1 MEVNIDKK
9 YFGNMDKI
17 VEKKYSVD
25 WYNILLDDL
34 ILIPW
39 NRFRDLIYRNTIL
52 QLTKSPK

>member
-1 MEVNIDKK
+1 M
-9 YFGNMDKI
+9 YKI

-34 ILIPW
+34 IPIPW
-39 NRFRDLIYRNTIL
+39 NGFRDLIYRNTIL